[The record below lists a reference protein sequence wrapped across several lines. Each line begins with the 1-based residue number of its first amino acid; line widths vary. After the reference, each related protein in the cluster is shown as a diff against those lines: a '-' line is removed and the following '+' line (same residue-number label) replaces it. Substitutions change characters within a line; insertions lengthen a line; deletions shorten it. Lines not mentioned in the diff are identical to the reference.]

1 MAIESFRVEG
11 LKGVLDTLKQLPPEL
26 VSKGGGPVRSA
37 LRKAALIIQKQAQAN
52 LQAIIDQPNANG
64 LPAESTGLLMKNL
77 IVQRIKPPGGQRGER
92 FMVRV
97 RKKKYEGNEE
107 WKPRTTAQ
115 IGSLLEY
122 GTERRAATPWMR
134 PAFEARKQEAVAVF
148 ERELPAAIARIVRKL
163 ERQNRVA

>member
-37 LRKAALIIQKQAQAN
+37 LRKAALVIQKQALAN
-52 LQAIIDQPNANG
+52 LQSIIDQPNADG
-64 LPAESTGLLMKNL
+64 LPAESTGLLAKNVV
-77 IVQRIKPPGGQRGER
+77 VQRIKPPSGKRGER
-92 FMVRV
+92 YMIRV
-97 RKKKYEGNEE
+97 RKKKYDGNAE

-115 IGSLLEY
+115 IGALLEY
-122 GTERRAATPWMR
+122 GTERRGAMPWMM
-134 PAFEARKQEAVAVF
+134 PAFEAKRAEAAQVF

-163 ERQNRVA
+163 AKQNRVA